1 MWNPCGIKALF
12 IVSHD
17 VGEKRNV
24 MLWIIKYAERLCVLE
39 VPHDNTFHQTI
50 PCPRQAKKLRQ

>member
-17 VGEKRNV
+17 AGEKRNV
-24 MLWIIKYAERLCVLE
+24 MLWIIKYAERL
-39 VPHDNTFHQTI
+39 
-50 PCPRQAKKLRQ
+50 